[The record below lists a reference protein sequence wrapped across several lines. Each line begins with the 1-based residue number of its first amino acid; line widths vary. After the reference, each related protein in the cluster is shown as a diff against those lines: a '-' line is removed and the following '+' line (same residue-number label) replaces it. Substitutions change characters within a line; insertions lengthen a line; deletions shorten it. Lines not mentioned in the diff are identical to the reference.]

1 MDPEKPALAE
11 LATAPSAGSSQDK
24 DTAPAPGHLTF
35 DASEKQGKATGAGFP
50 RVGTRELRKELTQDD
65 RDLAQ
70 AGYSDLATKKASE
83 ETHVDIVRAAVRTE
97 LADSCRRSSASRP
110 ISSLRTCARASTSGS
125 RPNPRVSRRQRLPSV
140 SSRTVATSSRHPRRK
155 APGGSTS
162 NRSRPSSTSSSS
174 SAESSSTFS
183 SVWTSLATS
192 QTLYVPFRGNEISQS
207 RPNFFALLMLVFR
220 W

>member
-110 ISSLRTCARASTSGS
+110 ISRCAHAHEHRRREAGRIQGSYVGRGCQASPRERSQPAHATDEERRVEEVPRIALVPLQRPPHRLR
-125 RPNPRVSRRQRLPSV
+125 NPRVHS
-140 SSRTVATSSRHPRRK
+140 PRRGLRWQLSK
-155 APGGSTS
+155 HCTS
-162 NRSRPSSTSSSS
+162 PF
-174 SAESSSTFS
+174 AEMRFLK
-183 SVWTSLATS
+183 V
-192 QTLYVPFRGNEISQS
+192 VPIFL
-207 RPNFFALLMLVFR
+207 PC
-220 W
+220 